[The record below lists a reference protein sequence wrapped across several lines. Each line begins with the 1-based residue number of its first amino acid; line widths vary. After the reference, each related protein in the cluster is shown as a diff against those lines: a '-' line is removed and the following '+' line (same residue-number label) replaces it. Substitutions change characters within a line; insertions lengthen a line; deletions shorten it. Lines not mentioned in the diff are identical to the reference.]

1 MAWFLVES
9 AGTRSHFAKCQ
20 LVRRGRK
27 AILAR
32 NFMHQH
38 LAAAKKI
45 LLDVHEVDPNGDT
58 VAIVYAG
65 GINLG
70 QELLYPYL
78 AMDDTPAPSP
88 WCE

>member
-1 MAWFLVES
+1 M
-9 AGTRSHFAKCQ
+9 
-20 LVRRGRK
+20 
-27 AILAR
+27 
-32 NFMHQH
+32 FM
-38 LAAAKKI
+38 KSI
-45 LLDVHEVDPNGDT
+45 PTGDT